1 MRAGISLR
9 KFSSSFD
16 GGDLMAGVAIQT
28 FLPGKLVFVRLF
40 IQELPTPAPQVRDIK
55 IESIV
60 FYH

>member
-9 KFSSSFD
+9 KFSSSSD
-16 GGDLMAGVAIQT
+16 GGDLMAGVGIET
-28 FLPGKLVFVRLF
+28 FLSGKLVFVRLF
-40 IQELPTPAPQVRDIK
+40 IHELPTPAPQVRDIK

>member
-1 MRAGISLR
+1 
-9 KFSSSFD
+9 
-16 GGDLMAGVAIQT
+16 MAGLAIQT